1 MGCAECWAHPARRP
15 RAHDDLPHP
24 VGRVRRTTRRLR
36 AEALIV
42 AHVRVDDQVGAGGVE
57 VVPERL
63 HRVGGPEAAG
73 GSRVKPGPVPHGE
86 RALSRV
92 RREIRPEPLL
102 LRGASGG
109 GDVGAD
115 AVEHDDVPGAE
126 VVAVV
131 TLIRVAGRGP
141 EVVEGTGRAG
151 AGVVVVVPERGPGSG
166 DVPPPAG
173 SVATLVG
180 GERATGIGVVADGE
194 HRPRDAVQQCGR
206 GFVVAAGA
214 ASDVPRAYENEGPR
228 GRCGARGDRA
238 GRIGP
243 IAVVLEAGGDSRAG
257 RRGEQPSSAQEHVP
271 VIRVARAVKSCPR
284 RNSIS
289 RARAV
294 QDVTGALRWGCGAR
308 LRAVVL
314 QRGDMEPSPLWSARH
329 TLALAP
335 LDGAKTICEVH
346 RSSQRDTACP

>member
-1 MGCAECWAHPARRP
+1 MMARGAAGVAGGLAGHRNEPPRIRTGEQCELQHAVHPAEVDLAVWDAQSVGRIQPVAP

-24 VGRVRRTTRRLR
+24 VGRVRRTTRSLR

-42 AHVRVDDQVGAGGVE
+42 AHVRVDDQVGSRSIE

-63 HRVGGPEAAG
+63 DRVGGPEAAG

-151 AGVVVVVPERGPGSG
+151 AGVVLEASG
-166 DVPPPAG
+166 DN
-173 SVATLVG
+173 S
-180 GERATGIGVVADGE
+180 
-194 HRPRDAVQQCGR
+194 
-206 GFVVAAGA
+206 
-214 ASDVPRAYENEGPR
+214 
-228 GRCGARGDRA
+228 A
-238 GRIGP
+238 GRY
-243 IAVVLEAGGDSRAG
+243 
-257 RRGEQPSSAQEHVP
+257 GEQPSSAQEHVP
-271 VIRVARAVKSCPR
+271 VIRVARVVKSCPR
-284 RNSIS
+284 RNSIR

-294 QDVTGALRWGCGAR
+294 QDVTSGLRWGCGAR

-329 TLALAP
+329 TRSHLLRSTGRKRYAKFTGAHYGTPHAL
-335 LDGAKTICEVH
+335 
-346 RSSQRDTACP
+346 RDQSGNSIRLGRARRVIPRNGSPGEDCGYH